1 MRRQAHDLR
10 RGRPCRDDA
19 LELLAAAAD
28 RGARGLKLYP
38 PMGFLPTDA
47 IVDQLYEFC
56 SARGLPV
63 LFHTGPSVPTLHA
76 NNAQPSHL
84 DGVARRFPELRIIK
98 GHCGHEWWESVAVAV

>member
-1 MRRQAHDLR
+1 M
-10 RGRPCRDDA
+10 
-19 LELLAAAAD
+19 ELLAAAAD